1 MKKILLGTAAVM
13 GAAVTAQAGGL
24 DRSGQDIGIIFES
37 GNRLELSYGNVRP
50 DLTGRDFLGNNVDN
64 VAKSFGNAS
73 AGLRYELSPKVSVAV
88 VVDEPYGS
96 DVFYEGDPATTM
108 FGGTTAIV
116 DSFAVTALAR
126 YKFNDSFSLHG
137 GMRYQELSASVDLR
151 GLAYGGLNGYRA
163 EFDKDGAVGFVVGAA
178 FERPEIGMRVAL
190 TYNSKITHDLAT
202 RESMSGTLI
211 SQGTTE
217 IVTPETLNLEAQ
229 TGIAADTLLF
239 GSIRYARH
247 EDTQVSPT
255 FFDASVDPTLSGSSI
270 TDIENT
276 TDIEIGIGRRFSD
289 KFAAQVAI
297 GYLASSSDSLVSPL
311 TPTNGSRYI
320 SVGGSYVLNESVT
333 LSGGVRYT
341 KFGDAYAATGTPD
354 VARAQF
360 NDNSAVSAG
369 FKVAYTF

>member
-1 MKKILLGTAAVM
+1 MKKILLGTAAVI
-13 GAAVTAQAGGL
+13 GTAVTAQAGGL

-37 GNRLELSYGNVRP
+37 GNRLELSYGNARP

-64 VAKSFGNAS
+64 VAKSFGNTS

-96 DVFYEGDPATTM
+96 DIVYEGNPASTM
-108 FGGTTAIV
+108 LGGTTATV

-151 GLAYGGLNGYRA
+151 GLAYGGLSGYRA

-202 RESMSGTLI
+202 RESMNGTLI

-255 FFDASVDPTLSGSSI
+255 LFDASVDPTVSGSSI

-320 SVGGSYVLNESVT
+320 SVGGSYTLNESVT
-333 LSGGVRYT
+333 LSGGIRYT
-341 KFGDAYAATGTPD
+341 KFGDAYAETGTPD